1 MSGVWAVPIYEVDSE
16 RRYLNVVLM
25 VHPSFL
31 DSSGVSVV
39 VSGGRKMPRTREWPT
54 HYSHTRRKGCMIS
67 KGFYSH
73 LGLRAVNSRFRRIL
87 AQLAED
93 GCI

>member
-1 MSGVWAVPIYEVDSE
+1 M
-16 RRYLNVVLM
+16 VLM

-31 DSSGVSVV
+31 DSSGVSAWSPVA
-39 VSGGRKMPRTREWPT
+39 GKMLQTREWPT
-54 HYSHTRRKGCMIS
+54 HCSHAGGKGCMIS
-67 KGFYSH
+67 KGSYS